1 MKYLNTIIYLLTF
14 SLSYFIMILWCSP
27 QMSPRNGNI
36 NLTKRYFMA
45 ENREREVRVVN
56 VHKTVDY
63 LNRSFQ
69 EASRGLPLAQLARWK
84 DPSARE
90 LEGERHYNYQVEMAY
105 FIDNIKR
112 GPSYMV
118 PKLISD
124 CNRLIEDVKSEK
136 EQKST

>member
-1 MKYLNTIIYLLTF
+1 
-14 SLSYFIMILWCSP
+14 
-27 QMSPRNGNI
+27 
-36 NLTKRYFMA
+36 MA

-56 VHKTVDY
+56 VSKTVDY

-90 LEGERHYNYQVEMAY
+90 LEGERHYKYQVEMAY